1 MDPSPIPDPS
11 WISFLSSTAIYHDLA
26 ISHLSDAALRQLG
39 DQFEWIELKAGE
51 ILIRRGDPGDSMY
64 LIVSGQV
71 QVLDPDSGPA
81 ERILAEL
88 GPGDVVGEM
97 ALWTSQPRFATVRTS
112 AATSLGKLGRRQF
125 DAFSKTHPETARA
138 IDRLVS
144 QRLRKNQLSTA
155 LRVSKLFGELEEP
168 ALRALEAELEVL
180 WIEGGKTLFRRGEAG
195 DALYLV
201 LGGKLKVLAE
211 NAGEEPRVLAEIGRG
226 ETIGEMA
233 VLDGEAR
240 SATVLAARDSQVARL
255 SKEGLARLTSGRE
268 ELLGLIARELSMRLR
283 AVEAPARRRTAA
295 TITLAVVPASGGFS
309 AGCSFDDFS
318 NRLGAAFAKIGPVLL
333 ISSASLDALVGTPG
347 AAQVD
352 EHDAGHGRMID
363 LLDKLEADH
372 RFVIYQV
379 DAEPSAWTRR
389 CLRHCDQVLLVVAG
403 GAVGGK
409 MPVSLDLLQTLPERG
424 GPSVSLALLHADS
437 KHPPSGTSRMLA
449 QAKMPASASTPAQ
462 ASTPAP
468 ASTVEQHYHLR
479 LDGEHDFDRLARS
492 LSGNAIGLVLSGGAA
507 RGLAHA
513 GVIRALAEAGVP
525 VDMVGGTS
533 QGAIM
538 GAIFALGWGHERILE
553 RNIQG
558 WEAMVRDKTFPIVSF
573 LSGRHLAEFVRTQV
587 GDTEIED
594 LWLPFFCVAAN
605 LTRARMEVM
614 RRGPLAKSLLTSAR
628 VPGIYPPIV
637 WDGDLLV
644 DGGILNNV
652 PVDVMR
658 ASVTCGRVIAS
669 DVSPRIDM
677 PGFSDYGLAVTGW
690 RAMLEWL
697 RPAAKRQRF
706 PSAYSVLLRTVE
718 FGGAA
723 NAAKNIAA
731 ADLYLRPPMGD
742 FKVGEYQR
750 GPEMAEAAFQY
761 AREKIAEWL
770 AARRGQEG

>member
-1 MDPSPIPDPS
+1 MDPV
-11 WISFLSSTAIYHDLA
+11 WISFLSSTAVFHDL
-26 ISHLSDAALRQLG
+26 SDEALRQLG

-97 ALWTSQPRFATVRTS
+97 ALWTSQPRFATIRTS

-138 IDRLVS
+138 IDRLVR
-144 QRLRKNQLSTA
+144 QRLRKNQLSAA
-155 LRVSKLFGELEEP
+155 LRVSKLFGDLEEA
-168 ALRALEAELEVL
+168 ALRALEAELEVQ
-180 WIEGGKTLFRRGEAG
+180 WIEGGKALFRRGEAG

-211 NAGEEPRVLAEIGRG
+211 NAGEEPGVLAEIGRG

-233 VLDGEAR
+233 VLDGEPR
-240 SATVLAARDSQVARL
+240 SATVVAARDSQVARL

-268 ELLGLIARELSMRLR
+268 ELLGLIARELSRRLR
-283 AVEAPARRRTAA
+283 AVEAPTRRRSSA
-295 TITLAVVPASGGFS
+295 TITLAVVPASGDFS
-309 AGCSFDDFS
+309 AGSSFDEFS

-333 ISSASLDALVGTPG
+333 ISSASLDALVGTRG

-403 GAVGGK
+403 GDATV
-409 MPVSLDLLQTLPERG
+409 PVRLDLLQTLPERG
-424 GPSVSLALLHADS
+424 GPTVSLALLHADS
-437 KHPPSGTSRMLA
+437 KHPPSGTSRLLA
-449 QAKMPASASTPAQ
+449 QVKMPAQASVPAQAGTPAQ
-462 ASTPAP
+462 ARTM
-468 ASTVEQHYHLR
+468 EQHYHLR

-558 WEAMVRDKTFPIVSF
+558 WEAMVRDKTFPIISF
-573 LSGRHLAEFVRTQV
+573 LSGRHLAEFVHAQV

-677 PGFSDYGLAVTGW
+677 PGFADYGLAVTGW

-697 RPAAKRQRF
+697 RPASKRQRF

-750 GPEMAEAAFQY
+750 GPEMAEDAFRY

-770 AARRGQEG
+770 AARGGQED